1 MQDMAHFMHGSGD
14 VAGAFR
20 ADAARLFGSIDAL
33 EGRKGQMPL
42 AEFRDTATPVARRS
56 RSPARPHRR
65 GDTPQR
71 RSRGRPRPH
80 PRPHPVRPR
89 RGHARPFRRAAGRP
103 CLRRSQSGRQ
113 VRRARDPAARGPVP
127 VSLGLGPARRPRH
140 AARHGARPLQRQGQR
155 NHDPPRCRGALARAA
170 GPRNGRRRA
179 HPADPGDSPGLR
191 HAPDH
196 DGNRGAP
203 YHRRKGNRR
212 LLSAFLRR
220 THPAR
225 HGGPVAPERGAKRLR
240 ARAVRDEKARGP
252 DRKHAPAHA
261 RWDPR
266 FRVSGGRRDA
276 ALDRGQPAGAGRI
289 HPGRAGSPCGHE
301 YHPRSLPA
309 RHHGRPA

>member
-42 AEFRDTATPVARRS
+42 AEFRDTATRLRADLEALRGRIGGAIHPNADPGGGPVLIPDRTLFAPAEAMGSPVPPSGWTPLPPPIPERGSNPPCARSCRPVDQSLFPSASALPAGLARRL
-56 RSPARPHRR
+56 A
-65 GDTPQR
+65 T
-71 RSRGRPRPH
+71 
-80 PRPHPVRPR
+80 
-89 RGHARPFRRAAGRP
+89 
-103 CLRRSQSGRQ
+103 
-113 VRRARDPAARGPVP
+113 
-127 VSLGLGPARRPRH
+127 
-140 AARHGARPLQRQGQR
+140 ARPLQRQGQR
-155 NHDPPRCRGALARAA
+155 DHDPPRCRGALARAA

-266 FRVSGGRRDA
+266 FRVSGGRPGCLRSTGA
-276 ALDRGQPAGAGRI
+276 NPQARG
-289 HPGRAGSPCGHE
+289 E
-301 YHPRSLPA
+301 YIRPRWITMWT
-309 RHHGRPA
+309 